1 MIKSVN
7 THDEFVDAMNI
18 LEMYSR
24 KVTLLGG
31 FDKFTPEE
39 DNEYDTLAHLVS
51 DYEDSI
57 PVFPPDPNMTYEKLI
72 LIYMMHK
79 RYKMAETANRL
90 GIFESE
96 LLEILAGKRH
106 IDYQMS
112 QKLYDVLGVK
122 SDYLL
127 QAA

>member
-1 MIKSVN
+1 MIKYIN

-39 DNEYDTLAHLVS
+39 ENEYDTLAHLVA

-57 PVFPPDPNMTYEKLI
+57 PVFPPAPNMTFGKLV

-79 RYKMAETANRL
+79 RFKIAETAHQL
-90 GIFESE
+90 GISVSH
-96 LLEILAGKRH
+96 LSEILADKCA
-106 IDYQMS
+106 IDNHLTK
-112 QKLYDVLGVK
+112 KLYDVLGVK
-122 SDYLL
+122 PDYLL

>member
-1 MIKSVN
+1 MIKSIN

-39 DNEYDTLAHLVS
+39 ENEYDTLAHLVAA
-51 DYEDSI
+51 YEDTI
-57 PVFPPDPNMTYEKLI
+57 PVFPPEPNQSFEKTMLI
-72 LIYMMHK
+72 SMMDFK
-79 RYKMAETANRL
+79 WKVAETADKL
-90 GIFESE
+90 GISE
-96 LLEILAGKRH
+96 ADLSEILAGKRI
-106 IDYQMS
+106 IDNTL
-112 QKLYDVLGVK
+112 QKKIELTLDMIPDK
-122 SDYLL
+122 RL